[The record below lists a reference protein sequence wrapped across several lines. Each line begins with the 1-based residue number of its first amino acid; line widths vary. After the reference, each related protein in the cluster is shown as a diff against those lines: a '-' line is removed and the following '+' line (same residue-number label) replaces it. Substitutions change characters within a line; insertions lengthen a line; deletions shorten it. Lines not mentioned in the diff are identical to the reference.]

1 MSVEVMWEH
10 SARRVVLMVRR
21 GSFPRGWRVRIEV
34 GSERVGVRRWGEM
47 QDALSAE
54 VVEPWGVSESV

>member
-1 MSVEVMWEH
+1 
-10 SARRVVLMVRR
+10 MVRR